1 MRILKYDIEKV
12 TGIPWKKKKSYRYLY
27 RLACREDV
35 IKKAFKRMRKGKT
48 KRKDFQMAEEKK
60 RQMRMPKLLRT
71 AAMAAALAC
80 ALAVTA
86 GAVNMATDGLLFRTL
101 REVWSD
107 GYETR
112 YEAVDEAG
120 NVIDIT
126 ATAGASIT
134 TEDGRMILHAVNE
147 DIDITGEIAETG
159 AYHQEWIMKQ
169 RTVTVNVT
177 GTQEEWT
184 LVEEVTDQTGDIYR
198 FTVTSDDMATG
209 VQTGTAVI
217 GESIDEDGVENVTTV
232 TVTENG
238 VENIT
243 AVRP

>member
-1 MRILKYDIEKV
+1 MIDKNLYCETFSRLCASEKA
-12 TGIPWKKKKSYRYLY
+12 KK
-27 RLACREDV
+27 EV
-35 IKKAFKRMRKGKT
+35 
-48 KRKDFQMAEEKK
+48 FQMAEEKK

-238 VENIT
+238 VENIP

>member
-1 MRILKYDIEKV
+1 
-12 TGIPWKKKKSYRYLY
+12 
-27 RLACREDV
+27 
-35 IKKAFKRMRKGKT
+35 
-48 KRKDFQMAEEKK
+48 MAEEKK

-177 GTQEEWT
+177 GTQEDWT

-217 GESIDEDGVENVTTV
+217 GENIDEDGVENVTTV

>member
-1 MRILKYDIEKV
+1 MIDKNLYCETFSRLCASEKA
-12 TGIPWKKKKSYRYLY
+12 KK
-27 RLACREDV
+27 EV
-35 IKKAFKRMRKGKT
+35 
-48 KRKDFQMAEEKK
+48 FQMAEEKK

-134 TEDGRMILHAVNE
+134 TEDGRMILHAVKR
-147 DIDITGEIAETG
+147 G
-159 AYHQEWIMKQ
+159 H
-169 RTVTVNVT
+169 
-177 GTQEEWT
+177 
-184 LVEEVTDQTGDIYR
+184 
-198 FTVTSDDMATG
+198 
-209 VQTGTAVI
+209 
-217 GESIDEDGVENVTTV
+217 
-232 TVTENG
+232 
-238 VENIT
+238 
-243 AVRP
+243 

>member
-1 MRILKYDIEKV
+1 MIDKNLYCEIFSRLCASEKA
-12 TGIPWKKKKSYRYLY
+12 KK
-27 RLACREDV
+27 EV
-35 IKKAFKRMRKGKT
+35 
-48 KRKDFQMAEEKK
+48 FQMAEEKK

-71 AAMAAALAC
+71 AAMTAALAC

-112 YEAVDEAG
+112 CEAVDEAG

-134 TEDGRMILHAVNE
+134 TEDGWMILHAVNE

-177 GTQEEWT
+177 GTQEDWT

-198 FTVTSDDMATG
+198 FTVTSDDMAAG
-209 VQTGTAVI
+209 VQTGM
-217 GESIDEDGVENVTTV
+217 
-232 TVTENG
+232 
-238 VENIT
+238 
-243 AVRP
+243 R

>member
-1 MRILKYDIEKV
+1 MIDKNLYCETFSRLCASEKA
-12 TGIPWKKKKSYRYLY
+12 KK
-27 RLACREDV
+27 E
-35 IKKAFKRMRKGKT
+35 I
-48 KRKDFQMAEEKK
+48 FQMAEEKK